1 MINVKE
7 RVRGRIEGYIEI
19 SLFVACI
26 IVSRVPRH
34 PSQIQDIF
42 NNLNYLGKD
51 CKDLRTAPEHSSPS
65 TLEMIPPWLCIDNHH
80 YKRAKSDRKKRL
92 SIAKLVSDHG
102 EKAR

>member
-1 MINVKE
+1 MAKVKK
-7 RVRGRIEGYIEI
+7 RMRGRIEGYIYT
-19 SLFVACI
+19 SRFVACI
-26 IVSRVPRH
+26 IVSRECRH

-51 CKDLRTAPEHSSPS
+51 CKDLWTAPEHFSTS
-65 TLEMIPPWLCIDNHH
+65 TLKVIPPWLCIDNHH
-80 YKRAKSDRKKRL
+80 YKRAKSDKKKRL